1 MGNSRNDMNETLC
14 TLFQDS
20 LFTEISTPERLIM
33 EHAMLISVLHANVGS
48 EIGAHFL
55 QFTVIKF
62 KKLLDDN
69 VSVENKEINNIL
81 IFIMHLYNFQVYKI
95 FFFQD
100 SLARFHKP
108 LLHTDIFKI
117 YNFNR

>member
-62 KKLLDDN
+62 KKLYT
-69 VSVENKEINNIL
+69 IL
-81 IFIMHLYNFQVYKI
+81 YKLVFSFVFIISIYN
-95 FFFQD
+95 D
-100 SLARFHKP
+100 SLVVTFF
-108 LLHTDIFKI
+108 I
-117 YNFNR
+117 